1 MVWSLVGV
9 ERIRCCFTIRG
20 GRAEQEGGRGTQG
33 EASKV
38 IGAERKLVGREMAEE
53 NDWSGQ
59 GWRKRMIG
67 GIPHYW

>member
-1 MVWSLVGV
+1 ML
-9 ERIRCCFTIRG
+9 RKRG
-20 GRAEQEGGRGTQG
+20 GPIWPCFKARHGRGGHG
-33 EASKV
+33 EASKM
-38 IGAERKLVGREMAEE
+38 IGAERKLMGREMAEE

>member
-1 MVWSLVGV
+1 ML
-9 ERIRCCFTIRG
+9 FHNKG
-20 GRAEQEGGRGTQG
+20 GGEADEQARGRGTQG